1 MANVTP
7 HLAEHA
13 YEELRQQA
21 EAHTGEVSSTRRI
34 QEIECRYGGAD
45 HLVRIGEP
53 GAVPGAV
60 VAAIFQ
66 LGRDTFTIHHA
77 RSPGAPDDPPVV
89 LNKKD
94 VYSIAEFE

>member
-1 MANVTP
+1 MAAP
-7 HLAEHA
+7 RAHHA

-21 EAHTGEVSSTRRI
+21 EAHTGEVSRTRKI

-45 HLVRIGEP
+45 HVVRIGEP

-66 LGRDTFTIHHA
+66 LGRETFTIHHSQA
-77 RSPGAPDDPPVV
+77 RGAPDIPVV

-94 VYSIAEFE
+94 VYSVAEFE

>member
-1 MANVTP
+1 MPELTP
-7 HLAEHA
+7 HLAERA
-13 YEELRQQA
+13 YEALRHQA
-21 EAHTGEVSSTRRI
+21 EACTGAVSSQRRI

-45 HLVRIGEP
+45 HRVRIGDA
-53 GAVPGAV
+53 GAAPGAV

-77 RSPGAPDDPPVV
+77 QPHGATDTPVV

-94 VYSIAEFE
+94 IYSIAEF